1 MGPQET
7 EQPPAWHP
15 EGGRGLGQ
23 SLYGPRMQL
32 GPLTL
37 SMLTAVIPD
46 VGSELSPPYLGRR
59 CSLTRKGPYPRLGR
73 MREEQPLPDE
83 E

>member
-1 MGPQET
+1 
-7 EQPPAWHP
+7 
-15 EGGRGLGQ
+15 
-23 SLYGPRMQL
+23 
-32 GPLTL
+32 
-37 SMLTAVIPD
+37 MLTAVIPD